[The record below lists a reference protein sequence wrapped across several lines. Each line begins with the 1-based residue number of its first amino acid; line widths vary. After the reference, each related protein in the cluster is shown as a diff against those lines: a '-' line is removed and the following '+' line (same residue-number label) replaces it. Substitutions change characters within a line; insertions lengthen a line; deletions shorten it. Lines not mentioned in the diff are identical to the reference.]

1 VTNAEQLKKQD
12 AAASR
17 AAAVPPVGAARPGN
31 FWQRW
36 KEWERTHGTVPT
48 AAHERAA

>member
-1 VTNAEQLKKQD
+1 MTNAEQLKENG

-17 AAAVPPVGAARPGN
+17 AAAVPPVAAARPGN

-36 KEWERTHGTVPT
+36 KEWERSHGTVATPP
-48 AAHERAA
+48 HERAA